1 VYVFDA
7 SAVVNLIKRGL
18 TSPLTD
24 GLTLDLAIYECLN
37 VVWKEYKLLKKLDEE
52 TASSFIKIISD
63 VLSIIRMDS
72 IKGSENEVFNLACK
86 EGLTIYDA
94 SYLHASM
101 KMQATLITDDRK
113 LKEKGSKY
121 VKVLSTE
128 KLITVGG
135 RE

>member
-1 VYVFDA
+1 MYFFDA
-7 SAVVNLIKRGL
+7 SAIVNLIKKGSASL
-18 TSPLTD
+18 LSE
-24 GLTLDLAIYECLN
+24 GLTLDLAIYECFN

-63 VLSIIRMDS
+63 ALSIIRMDS
-72 IKGSENEVFNLACK
+72 IKGSENEVFDLACR

-113 LKEKGSKY
+113 LREKGSKY
-121 VKVLSTE
+121 IKVLSTE
-128 KLITVGG
+128 QLIQASG
-135 RE
+135 RK

>member
-1 VYVFDA
+1 MYFFDA
-7 SAVVNLIKRGL
+7 SAIVNLIKKGSASL
-18 TSPLTD
+18 LSE

-37 VVWKEYKLLKKLDEE
+37 VVWKECKLLKRLDEE
-52 TASSFIKIISD
+52 TASSLIELIGD
-63 VLSIIRMDS
+63 ALSILRMDS
-72 IKGSENEVFNLACK
+72 IKGSENEVFDLARR

-128 KLITVGG
+128 KLIQASG
-135 RE
+135 RK

>member
-1 VYVFDA
+1 LYIFDA
-7 SAVVNLIKRGL
+7 SAIVNLIKRGL

-63 VLSIIRMDS
+63 ALSIIRMDS
-72 IKGSENEVFNLACK
+72 IKGSENAVIDLACK

-94 SYLHASM
+94 SYLHTSM
-101 KMQATLITDDRK
+101 RMQATLITDDRK
-113 LKEKGSKY
+113 LKAKGSKY

-128 KLITVGG
+128 QLIRVGG
-135 RE
+135 RK

>member
-1 VYVFDA
+1 M
-7 SAVVNLIKRGL
+7 NLIKRGL

-52 TASSFIKIISD
+52 TASSFIKVISD
-63 VLSIIRMDS
+63 ALSIIRMDS
-72 IKGSENEVFNLACK
+72 IKGSENEVFDLTCR

-94 SYLHASM
+94 SYLYASM
-101 KMQATLITDDRK
+101 KMRAPLITDDRK

-121 VKVLSTE
+121 VKVLST
-128 KLITVGG
+128 KQLIQAGG
-135 RE
+135 RK

>member
-1 VYVFDA
+1 MYIFDA
-7 SAVVNLIKRGL
+7 SAIVNLIKRGL

-37 VVWKEYKLLKKLDEE
+37 VVWKEYTLLKKLDEG
-52 TASSFIKIISD
+52 TASSFIKIVSD
-63 VLSIIRMDS
+63 VLSIIGMDS

-86 EGLTIYDA
+86 EDLTIYDA

-121 VKVLSTE
+121 VEVLSTE
-128 KLITVGG
+128 QLIRVSGG
-135 RE
+135 K